1 MTENSSL
8 DSYALLLQTARL
20 AIEQFIQGDSLN
32 VPALDDQ
39 LNQTRGV
46 FVTLWESPKKLRG
59 CMGRTQGI
67 TPTLTQEV
75 AECAILAATRDPRFA
90 PLSQTDELGEL
101 RIELS
106 LLMPLEKIRLAE

>member
-46 FVTLWESPKKLRG
+46 FVTLWESPKNF
-59 CMGRTQGI
+59 
-67 TPTLTQEV
+67 EV
-75 AECAILAATRDPRFA
+75 AWEERKASRQR
-90 PLSQTDELGEL
+90 
-101 RIELS
+101 S
-106 LLMPLEKIRLAE
+106 LKRRRMRHPCGYP